1 MVRAIVLVVA
11 LVWGGG
17 AAALCP
23 DLQSPDKHLFLSARQ
38 LATPKVAEVRAGG
51 TVLLA
56 SCAEIPGSGNVPF
69 DPSVSV
75 FYTADRKRMDLEL
88 RTEGGCD
95 TVLLVRTPSGRW
107 FFDDDNGPE
116 RNARL
121 RLSTPPEGRYEIWV
135 GSQENEACAS
145 RLALQTFR
153 ATVKL
158 ARGGGSGRRAG
169 RI

>member
-1 MVRAIVLVVA
+1 M
-11 LVWGGG
+11 
-17 AAALCP
+17 
-23 DLQSPDKHLFLSARQ
+23 
-38 LATPKVAEVRAGG
+38 RAGG

-56 SCAEIPGSGNVPF
+56 SCETIPGSGNIPF

-88 RTEGGCD
+88 RTEGLCD

-135 GSQENEACAS
+135 GSQGGSACTS

-153 ATVKL
+153 ANVKL
-158 ARGGGSGRRAG
+158 ARDDRSGTRARAASSGRNKALPNWLTGPYSGASLATTRDRSKACAV
-169 RI
+169 RSAATSTPR

>member
-1 MVRAIVLVVA
+1 MLRGIVLVVA
-11 LVWGGG
+11 LVWGGA

-23 DLQSPDKHLFLSARQ
+23 GLQSPDKHLFLSARQ

-56 SCAEIPGSGNVPF
+56 SCAEIPGSGNVSF
-69 DPSVSV
+69 DPNVSV
-75 FYTADRKRMDLEL
+75 YYTADRKKMDLEL

-95 TVLLVRTPSGRW
+95 TVLLVRSPSGRW
-107 FFDDDNGPE
+107 FFDDDNGPD

-135 GSQENEACAS
+135 GSQEDGACSS

-153 ATVKL
+153 AKVRL
-158 ARGGGSGRRAG
+158 ARETVPGRETG